1 MRGRRLW
8 KFCLW
13 AFGYSV
19 VLFVGWLALPT
30 PSPSNETIQAQFQAG
45 KPISRV
51 YDGQSFYPWKDEAM
65 QGITGWVSYFA
76 TSFQLQRDSRTGE
89 QVIVIGESLIGG
101 MKNVTVPVH
110 EEGNIDPIELSWQF
124 NVTMKKLETDG
135 GLVPPWVG
143 WADTAMLNWW
153 NSYAKS
159 NFPLRTRRIPANGSL
174 EIWPDSSDFKWVR
187 ELRLAAIDVF
197 AEDIY
202 SHMILNVCRHV

>member
-19 VLFVGWLALPT
+19 VLLIGWLALPT

-51 YDGQSFYPWKDEAM
+51 YDGQSFYPWKDEEM
-65 QGITGWVSYFA
+65 EKITGWVSNFA
-76 TSFQLQRDSRTGE
+76 TSFQLQRDSRTGK
-89 QVIVIGESLIGG
+89 QVIIIGDSLIGG
-101 MKNVTVPVH
+101 MKNVTVPIY
-110 EEGNIDPIELSWQF
+110 EEGNIDPIELSLRF
-124 NVTMKKLETDG
+124 NVTMRKSESDG
-135 GLVPPWVG
+135 GPVPPWVG

-153 NSYAKS
+153 TSYTKS
-159 NFPLRTRRIPANGSL
+159 SFPLRTRRIPANGSL

-187 ELRLAAIDVF
+187 ELPSSGRRRCD
-197 AEDIY
+197 
-202 SHMILNVCRHV
+202 C